1 MVLQVEIRVSAI
13 LLIIVAL
20 YDVHPGVVIGI
31 LGERTPVDN
40 RQMVRLL
47 LIGGCIW
54 RDLAGALMMI
64 MMVVFVSAVVVVVV
78 LVVVIIVIVSQEI
91 D

>member
-13 LLIIVAL
+13 LLVIMAL
-20 YDVHPGVVIGI
+20 HDVHPAVVIGI

-64 MMVVFVSAVVVVVV
+64 MMVVFVSAVVVVV

>member
-13 LLIIVAL
+13 LLVIMAL
-20 YDVHPGVVIGI
+20 HDVHPAVVIGI

-64 MMVVFVSAVVVVVV
+64 MMLVFVSVVVVV